1 MKIIFGCSNCSQR
14 KFEELERK
22 YDIQTSRAIQKYNLL
37 LNRGFAANGAR
48 VSVISGLPI
57 NRSVTSKKLIRE
69 KDDRELNVR
78 YHYITTLNLPG
89 FRQLMIFFGAFF
101 GVLRQKKERQTFAV
115 FDCLNIACALGMV
128 LGCKIRGIK
137 TTAIVTDLP
146 EMEYS
151 NPLLIKINNS
161 LINRAD
167 SLIMLTEQ
175 MNERVNKK
183 NRPHIVLEGHVDSEA
198 PVPEDQLKYEE
209 INGKRVI
216 LYAGNIKKIYGIQN
230 LVNGFLLANIED
242 SELRIYGNGDF
253 RQELEALCE
262 CNSGLK
268 YLGVADNAEI
278 VRQEQKSSL
287 LVNPRPTAPEYTKY
301 SFPSKNMEYMV
312 SGTPL
317 LTTVLPGMP
326 REYCPYVF
334 LLEDESAEGISD
346 ALKSFFELD
355 LDVRKAKGKSARDFV
370 INNKSNIVQAK
381 KIIDFLTEMSKVNDR
396 SEDKR
401 KNQKN

>member
-14 KFEELERK
+14 KFEELEKK
-22 YDIQTSRAIQKYNLL
+22 YNIRTGRAIQKYNLL

-57 NRSVTSKKLIRE
+57 NRSVTSQKLIRE

-78 YHYITTLNLPG
+78 YHYITTLNLPV
-89 FRQLMIFFGAFF
+89 FRQLMIFFGTFF
-101 GVLRQKKERQTFAV
+101 GVLRQKKEKQTFAV
-115 FDCLNIACALGMV
+115 FDCLNIACAIGMA

-146 EMEYS
+146 EMEHS
-151 NPLLIKINNS
+151 SPVIIKVNNLLFN
-161 LINRAD
+161 LAD
-167 SLIMLTEQ
+167 SFILLTEQ
-175 MNERVNKK
+175 MNGRVNKK
-183 NRPHIVLEGHVDSEA
+183 SKPYIVLEGHVDSEA

-209 INGKRVI
+209 INGKKVI

-230 LVNGFLLANIED
+230 LVNGFLQANIEN

-253 RQELEALCE
+253 KQELEALCE

-268 YLGVADNAEI
+268 YLGVTDNAEI
-278 VRQEQKSSL
+278 VRQEQKASL
-287 LVNPRPTAPEYTKY
+287 LVNPRPSEPEYTKY

-326 REYCPYVF
+326 SEYCPYVL
-334 LLEDESAEGISD
+334 LLEDESAEGICG

-355 LDVRKAKGKSARDFV
+355 LPERKSIGKSAREFV

-381 KIIDFLTEMSKVNDR
+381 KIIDFLSGR
-396 SEDKR
+396 
-401 KNQKN
+401 

>member
-22 YDIQTSRAIQKYNLL
+22 FDIQTSRAIQKYNLL

-128 LGCKIRGIK
+128 LGCKIRRIK

-151 NPLLIKINNS
+151 NPLLIRINNS

-242 SELRIYGNGDF
+242 SELRVYGNGDF
-253 RQELEALCE
+253 KQELEALCE
-262 CNSGLK
+262 ACDLEVKGILTQT
-268 YLGVADNAEI
+268 LPHPDNATWIGSGKANELKISVSAVEAEYVVCLGNLSPSQMKNLQKIVEVPVWDRTNLILEI
-278 VRQEQKSSL
+278 FSRRARTREASL
-287 LVNPRPTAPEYTKY
+287 QVECAYLQ
-301 SFPSKNMEYMV
+301 YM
-312 SGTPL
+312 
-317 LTTVLPGMP
+317 MP
-326 REYCPYVF
+326 R
-334 LLEDESAEGISD
+334 
-346 ALKSFFELD
+346 
-355 LDVRKAKGKSARDFV
+355 
-370 INNKSNIVQAK
+370 
-381 KIIDFLTEMSKVNDR
+381 LTGMWQHLGR
-396 SEDKR
+396 QR
-401 KNQKN
+401 